1 MKGGSS
7 HKLCPLCCVQ
17 MLEMFEKDDTDM
29 QTSSSDFV
37 PIVQYETLRKEFVA
51 LQERF
56 SQAQASESSSMA
68 EEQ

>member
-1 MKGGSS
+1 
-7 HKLCPLCCVQ
+7 

-29 QTSSSDFV
+29 QASSSDFV
-37 PIVQYETLRKEFVA
+37 PIAQYETLRKEYEE

-56 SQAQASESSSMA
+56 SKTQASDDTTSMT

>member
-1 MKGGSS
+1 
-7 HKLCPLCCVQ
+7 

-29 QTSSSDFV
+29 QASSSDFV
-37 PIVQYETLRKEFVA
+37 SITQYETLRKEYEE

-56 SQAQASESSSMA
+56 SKSRASDDTTSRA

>member
-1 MKGGSS
+1 
-7 HKLCPLCCVQ
+7 

-29 QTSSSDFV
+29 QATSPDSV
-37 PIVQYETLRKEFVA
+37 PIAQYETLRKEFEA

-56 SQAQASESSSMA
+56 TQEEASEEASTVT